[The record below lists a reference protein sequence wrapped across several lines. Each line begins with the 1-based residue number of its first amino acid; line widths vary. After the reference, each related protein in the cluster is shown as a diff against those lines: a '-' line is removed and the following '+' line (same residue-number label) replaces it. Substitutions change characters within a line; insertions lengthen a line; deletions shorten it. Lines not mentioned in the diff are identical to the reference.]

1 MLTEKYSVIVV
12 QGFYSHSNISPT
24 GMRQAYA
31 RSCSRLVLCGLLYN
45 GGGGCNTTRPR
56 VELVDIL
63 RKAPKSGIISS
74 VWWFVL
80 SFFFFFAN
88 GVYRGWTQRERER
101 ESYYAKD
108 PARTRKYVSFR
119 REPTYSQ
126 LPEERRSELKVMQ
139 IHHARGLG

>member
-12 QGFYSHSNISPT
+12 QGFYSHSNIS
-24 GMRQAYA
+24 YA

-80 SFFFFFAN
+80 SFFFFAN

-101 ESYYAKD
+101 ERKLLREGSGENQEIRFL
-108 PARTRKYVSFR
+108 PASTYLL
-119 REPTYSQ
+119 PTS
-126 LPEERRSELKVMQ
+126 
-139 IHHARGLG
+139 